1 MLSSEEIRKF
11 IFMNYK
17 EVLQYFKENNI
28 RTKANKEITHKE
40 LRTAIQVML
49 QKHPNCRWRS
59 EKIKKRYYYLQYEA
73 VIWLRDVYFNNYET
87 DFLDK
92 DIQWFKDR
100 ICWYQNSL
108 SNAKI
113 EFPKFDLKIEPMT
126 KLELAKFFNKDISV
140 IRKALLKMEKDN
152 STKDRNYLNGKRYLS
167 VPEIEWLL
175 KNKFKKKYLEL
186 LEEYKMQLTELAKAN
201 GSFYDNYFGRN

>member
-1 MLSSEEIRKF
+1 MLSSEEIRKL

-17 EVLQYFKENNI
+17 EVLQYFNENNV
-28 RTKANKEITHKE
+28 RTRANKEITHKE
-40 LRTAIQVML
+40 LRTAVQIML
-49 QKHPNCRWRS
+49 RKHPTCRWRS

-100 ICWYQNSL
+100 IDWYQKSL
-108 SNAKI
+108 NKAGVKY
-113 EFPKFDLKIEPMT
+113 PKMDFNLIPMSRK
-126 KLELAKFFNKDISV
+126 KLELFFKKKSTSITNAI
-140 IRKALLKMEKDN
+140 LEMEKYKN
-152 STKDRNYLNGKRYLS
+152 KKDRNYINDKLYLS

-201 GSFYDNYFGRN
+201 GSLYDNYFGRN

>member
-28 RTKANKEITHKE
+28 RTKADKEITHME
-40 LRTAIQVML
+40 LRAAIQVML
-49 QKHPNCRWRS
+49 QKHPSCRWRS

-108 SNAKI
+108 SNAQI

-126 KLELAKFFNKDISV
+126 KLELAKFFDKDISV

-152 STKDRNYLNGKRYLS
+152 STRDRNYLNGKRYLS
-167 VPEIEWLL
+167 VSEIEWLL

-186 LEEYKMQLTELAKAN
+186 LEAYKMQLTEIAKAN